1 MRALAASSR
10 PTPETTEQ
18 RWRERVR
25 AWRESGLT
33 ADEFVSGRDFAAGT
47 LRWWSSRLGPVDAP
61 RFVRVV
67 PRSADVSPAPRAADL
82 TIEIGAARIRV
93 GSDFDPA
100 LLARVVRALSE
111 SSR

>member
-1 MRALAASSR
+1 MKALAAPSR
-10 PTPETTEQ
+10 ARPETTEQ

-33 ADEFVSGRDFAAGT
+33 ADEFVAGRDFAAGT
-47 LRWWSSRLGPVDAP
+47 LRWWSSRLGPAETP

-67 PRSADVSPAPRAADL
+67 PRTAAQSAVARDL

-93 GSDFDPA
+93 GTDFDPA